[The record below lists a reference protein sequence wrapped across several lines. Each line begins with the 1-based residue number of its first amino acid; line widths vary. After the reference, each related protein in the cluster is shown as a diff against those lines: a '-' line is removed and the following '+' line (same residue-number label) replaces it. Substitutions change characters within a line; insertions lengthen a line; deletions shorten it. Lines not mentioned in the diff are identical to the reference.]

1 MTKAILISLLSVVYT
16 ASVFTPL
23 QAQNVAA
30 LMQQAQAFEKAFKDD
45 DALKKY
51 VEVLKHDPL
60 NIDALCKTSELYNI
74 IGKRLSS
81 KDE

>member
-1 MTKAILISLLSVVYT
+1 MTKAVLISLLSVVYT

-51 VEVLKHDPL
+51 VKVLK
-60 NIDALCKTSELYNI
+60 
-74 IGKRLSS
+74 
-81 KDE
+81 